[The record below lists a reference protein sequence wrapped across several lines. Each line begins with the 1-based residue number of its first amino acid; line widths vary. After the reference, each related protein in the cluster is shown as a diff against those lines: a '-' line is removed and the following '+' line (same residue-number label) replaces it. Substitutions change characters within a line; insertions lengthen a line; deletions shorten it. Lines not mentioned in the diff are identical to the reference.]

1 MSSSAMWYKNGNFYE
16 VPTTHIDF
24 FLQNPELLGFTQ
36 EEKEQLCIENGNF
49 LYHALILISV
59 LNDKISHFKRLQC
72 KNQDAADTVAQAALN
87 RKTYGNAHRAQNRG
101 DACRLQSEQLKNHKN
116 QDHI

>member
-36 EEKEQLCIENGNF
+36 EEKEQQNQPQQPQEDKEKMEQMLK
-49 LYHALILISV
+49 ALMQDEKEIRE
-59 LNDKISHFKRLQC
+59 KMEETEKAKAKRGIPE
-72 KNQDAADTVAQAALN
+72 KNW
-87 RKTYGNAHRAQNRG
+87 
-101 DACRLQSEQLKNHKN
+101 
-116 QDHI
+116 